1 MARWLKMVA
10 ELEADARVQQM
21 HRDNVAKRRALRERR
36 RALMLARHN
45 KHLPMAVVIEAV
57 EGNAEEWKELRVREC
72 INRLGSDW
80 LDRLIDMDASE
91 SVILYFL
98 DVNDRIFRE
107 RLDEINDY
115 RDEVDGVEVFHNC
128 SFAEWLTRPHDLK
141 RGKGCPRCAKHGF
154 HRHDIGKLYIM
165 VDDLEIP
172 TMMKIGV
179 STQENRRSKDVLHN
193 ARKAGATI
201 PALHVAKTWE
211 GPTELMIRIEQMMHE
226 NYEEWNI
233 NFPAKFNGCTEF
245 FYYTPETAEAFDVI
259 EETLHEIINANKAA

>member
-57 EGNAEEWKELRVREC
+57 EGNAEEWKELRVRER

-128 SFAEWLTRPHDLK
+128 SFAEWLKKGQHWRDEIIAQQAAEIKEGENPHIIA
-141 RGKGCPRCAKHGF
+141 AK
-154 HRHDIGKLYIM
+154 
-165 VDDLEIP
+165 
-172 TMMKIGV
+172 
-179 STQENRRSKDVLHN
+179 
-193 ARKAGATI
+193 
-201 PALHVAKTWE
+201 ALA
-211 GPTELMIRIEQMMHE
+211 
-226 NYEEWNI
+226 
-233 NFPAKFNGCTEF
+233 
-245 FYYTPETAEAFDVI
+245 AEAQ
-259 EETLHEIINANKAA
+259 AAYDAAMRALAA

>member
-10 ELEADARVQQM
+10 ELEADARIQAM
-21 HRDNVAKRRALRERR
+21 HRDNVAKRLALRERR
-36 RALMLARHN
+36 RALMLARRN

-107 RLDEINDY
+107 HLDEINDY

-128 SFAEWLTRPHDLK
+128 SFAEWLKKGEHWRDEIIAQQAAEIKEGENPHIIA
-141 RGKGCPRCAKHGF
+141 AK
-154 HRHDIGKLYIM
+154 
-165 VDDLEIP
+165 
-172 TMMKIGV
+172 
-179 STQENRRSKDVLHN
+179 
-193 ARKAGATI
+193 
-201 PALHVAKTWE
+201 ALA
-211 GPTELMIRIEQMMHE
+211 
-226 NYEEWNI
+226 
-233 NFPAKFNGCTEF
+233 
-245 FYYTPETAEAFDVI
+245 AEAQ
-259 EETLHEIINANKAA
+259 AAYDAAMRAMAA

>member
-10 ELEADARVQQM
+10 ELEADERIQAM
-21 HRDNVAKRRALRERR
+21 HRDNVAKRQALRERR

-107 RLDEINDY
+107 HLDEINDY

-128 SFAEWLTRPHDLK
+128 SFAEWLKKGEHWRDEIIAQQATEIKEGENPHIIA
-141 RGKGCPRCAKHGF
+141 AK
-154 HRHDIGKLYIM
+154 
-165 VDDLEIP
+165 
-172 TMMKIGV
+172 
-179 STQENRRSKDVLHN
+179 
-193 ARKAGATI
+193 
-201 PALHVAKTWE
+201 ALA
-211 GPTELMIRIEQMMHE
+211 
-226 NYEEWNI
+226 
-233 NFPAKFNGCTEF
+233 
-245 FYYTPETAEAFDVI
+245 AEAQ
-259 EETLHEIINANKAA
+259 AAYDAAMRALAA